1 MNRRD
6 FSQIAVLCPIQ
17 VWAQE
22 TVESTIIGVG
32 PFEFPIAGRFTYTKV
47 NGATQIA
54 VAGTDRTYTVV
65 MFRDQTGA
73 EPPERISQFATSVQ
87 ASWERFA
94 RQEKGMVVRQ
104 FQRTDLTPGLSV
116 MSMATEFGSRAS
128 RQYYVQFAATNGAD
142 SAVIFPEGSGSA
154 AKALTELEPLIK
166 RVRMVP
172 R

>member
-1 MNRRD
+1 
-6 FSQIAVLCPIQ
+6 
-17 VWAQE
+17 
-22 TVESTIIGVG
+22 
-32 PFEFPIAGRFTYTKV
+32 
-47 NGATQIA
+47 
-54 VAGTDRTYTVV
+54 
-65 MFRDQTGA
+65 
-73 EPPERISQFATSVQ
+73 
-87 ASWERFA
+87 
-94 RQEKGMVVRQ
+94 MVVRQ

-166 RVRMVP
+166 RVQMVP

>member
-1 MNRRD
+1 MSIEITAAGN
-6 FSQIAVLCPIQ
+6 S
-17 VWAQE
+17 E
-22 TVESTIIGVG
+22 TAAHSALLQLGYSVSALNTE
-32 PFEFPIAGRFTYTKV
+32 PKC
-47 NGATQIA
+47 QIA

-73 EPPERISQFATSVQ
+73 EPPERISQFATSVH

-128 RQYYVQFAATNGAD
+128 RQYYVQFAATNGAE
-142 SAVIFPEGSGSA
+142 SAVIFAEGSGSA

-166 RVRMVP
+166 RVQMVP